1 MEGKAMSEEQV
12 KINEGFVAGV
22 GLGSNTGF
30 GVGRMTQGLV
40 RNHALL
46 DRFEDRRKDIIFD
59 GQAEEQ
65 SLTIFPASESAMT
78 IVGAHFIRA
87 GETDRRGHSFCHG
100 MIVDNET
107 FSKEILPYLDTDV
120 FNSQFLTG
128 PQEALGDEGEEVLK
142 FHPVAK
148 EDTDCGEADTGD
160 EEKMKLLYAFALKT
174 VAAEAHYIVQ
184 IGSAGRKAF
193 LRTLYEL
200 LPPPFRYR
208 MESCSCGEYDQMFN
222 VLIAADQPYTTMERY
237 KTRTLNQILSED
249 ISEEEKRYPNIY
261 MIAADKMMR
270 TGFYDFLE
278 ANVPNAECR
287 KDISVQK
294 LQEFLEKKADE
305 YLKQREQAEESEDVC
320 SELGESAT
328 TMKDAQL
335 VPKNRKDVLTDSV
348 NRKNVPMNQE
358 NSEDGS
364 TAMKRS
370 GRGQTV
376 TDDPIV
382 QVMAAVETILS
393 LKGAQPG
400 QWDEL
405 NASLTKL
412 LNVCRKEVY
421 ASDYETA
428 FMIMSEE
435 DTILEAKRYLPDRRL
450 QDLVDDYILAGN
462 FGAYLEIRNN
472 ILKKGV
478 GDKLRTIQQWRL
490 REVLVMGDTDPAMR
504 SNNSRGWNCYLRL
517 VMLAYQMTQ
526 EEYDLYQEK
535 HNTAEILYGP
545 YRYKEIEQFIKEN
558 TEHKRKLLVKLGDL
572 CNPFK

>member
-1 MEGKAMSEEQV
+1 MNREQV

-22 GLGSNTGF
+22 GLGTNTGF

-40 RNHALL
+40 RKRWLL

-65 SLTIFPASESAMT
+65 SVTIFPASEDAMT
-78 IVGAHFIRA
+78 IVSARFISE

-100 MIVDNET
+100 MIVDNVT
-107 FSKEILPYLDTDV
+107 FSKEILPYLDMDA
-120 FNSQFLTG
+120 FNSQFITDS
-128 PQEALGDEGEEVLK
+128 QEEPWDGGEEALK
-142 FHPVAK
+142 FHPINQS
-148 EDTDCGEADTGD
+148 DTRGGGCDAGD
-160 EEKMKLLYAFALKT
+160 EKNVKLLYAFALKT
-174 VAAEAHYIVQ
+174 VATEAHYIVQ
-184 IGSAGRKAF
+184 IGSADRKAF

-208 MESCSCGEYDQMFN
+208 MESCSCGEYDRMFN

-249 ISEEEKRYPNIY
+249 IAEEEKQYPNIY
-261 MIAADKMMR
+261 RIVADR
-270 TGFYDFLE
+270 TERISFYDFLE
-278 ANVPNAECR
+278 ENVPYAECR
-287 KDISVQK
+287 KEISVQK

-376 TDDPIV
+376 TDASDDTIV
-382 QVMAAVETILS
+382 HVMATVETILS
-393 LKGAQPG
+393 LKGVHLG
-400 QWDEL
+400 QWNEL
-405 NASLTKL
+405 EASLTKL
-412 LNVCRKEVY
+412 LTVCRKKVY
-421 ASDYETA
+421 AADYETA
-428 FMIMSEE
+428 LMIMSEE
-435 DTILEAKRYLPDRRL
+435 DTILEAKRYLSDRRL

-478 GDKLRTIQQWRL
+478 GDKLRSIQQWRL
-490 REVLVMGDTDPAMR
+490 REALVMGDTDPAMR
-504 SNNSRGWNCYLRL
+504 SNNGRGWNCYLKL

-526 EEYDLYQEK
+526 EECDLYQEK
-535 HNTAEILYGP
+535 QNTDEILYGP
-545 YRYKEIEQFIKEN
+545 YRYKEIERFIKEN
-558 TEHKRKLLVKLGDL
+558 TDHKRKLLIKLGDL